1 MKKIWR
7 KIIATAISASFLLAG
22 AFGCN
27 SGDSSGD
34 ETKDGTMN
42 DLVKNFWQNDTM
54 YDETVILTAKTD
66 ENGEIVSLPQG
77 DLLFAPTE
85 IISVKQYFHADNSG
99 IVEFEKD
106 KDYTVS
112 GKTITV
118 KGEITEDAEGKKTSV
133 DTKMPYITD
142 RQMEGKDIFPGLGSL
157 NTGIPS
163 KDGGYLPFSESY
175 YIVQTQI
182 SVTYKHNGVW
192 NGAVPSYLG
201 EKFTTAM
208 NKLKNK
214 ETVELLVFGEST
226 STGSNSSSVLKI
238 TPYLDSWPVLVQK
251 NLSSYF
257 GAQVNL
263 TNKAV
268 GGWTTVNGVSETE
281 NTGWVGGKQI
291 SQKGLPAVMREELK
305 DYVPDI
311 FILGFGLNDAS
322 LEVNKNTYAENMKKM
337 INVVLERNPDCAVLV
352 LGTML
357 ANPKALNQSK
367 GEKDYSALN
376 ERIVSS
382 FYGDKQV
389 ATVDIGAMHQSLL
402 DSGKKYIDITGNNVN
417 HPNDFLARVYAMN
430 VLSAFI
436 KTENA

>member
-1 MKKIWR
+1 
-7 KIIATAISASFLLAG
+7 
-22 AFGCN
+22 
-27 SGDSSGD
+27 
-34 ETKDGTMN
+34 
-42 DLVKNFWQNDTM
+42 
-54 YDETVILTAKTD
+54 
-66 ENGEIVSLPQG
+66 
-77 DLLFAPTE
+77 
-85 IISVKQYFHADNSG
+85 
-99 IVEFEKD
+99 
-106 KDYTVS
+106 
-112 GKTITV
+112 
-118 KGEITEDAEGKKTSV
+118 
-133 DTKMPYITD
+133 
-142 RQMEGKDIFPGLGSL
+142 
-157 NTGIPS
+157 
-163 KDGGYLPFSESY
+163 
-175 YIVQTQI
+175 
-182 SVTYKHNGVW
+182 
-192 NGAVPSYLG
+192 
-201 EKFTTAM
+201 M

-436 KTENA
+436 ETENA